1 MDVDCCTSEVLAHLF
16 TLSILLQ
23 HDQRA
28 VALLRPE
35 RVEGLVVLDIAP
47 VTYTVDEPHWQAV
60 TKIIQTMAD
69 KHPAP
74 STSDADRVFLSKR
87 EMDAHLR
94 SKGVGDPNVRAFCL
108 TNYQEGSGWKIPVD
122 TLHSQLPTLAGFDD
136 FATLAQQWRGD
147 AFFVHGGQSKF
158 VRSSHLST
166 IADFFPRHMLTTIRG
181 AGHWVH
187 AEAPEDVT
195 ALLQQY
201 LERHR

>member
-1 MDVDCCTSEVLAHLF
+1 
-16 TLSILLQ
+16 
-23 HDQRA
+23 
-28 VALLRPE
+28 
-35 RVEGLVVLDIAP
+35 LVVLDIAP
-47 VTYTVDEPHWQAV
+47 VTYTCDEPHWQAV
-60 TKIIQTMAD
+60 SNILQTLAD
-69 KHPAP
+69 D
-74 STSDADRVFLSKR
+74 SVSNSLSKR

-94 SKGVGDPNVRAFCL
+94 SNGVADPNVRAFCL

-122 TLHSQLPTLAGFDD
+122 MIHAQVQILAGFDD
-136 FATLAQQWRGD
+136 TTFQSRQWPGD

-187 AEAPEDVT
+187 AEAPEDTT

-201 LERHR
+201 LERSTT